1 MQNFVQMSRRAAYLD
16 TSAFLKL
23 VVTEPES
30 GALRQFVS
38 RWPERC
44 CASLIR
50 AEAVRALRRSGYDT
64 HLGTARRL
72 MAGLRLIR
80 VDEALMDRAGDLD
93 PRELRTPDAIH
104 LAAAL
109 AVVSDLGVL
118 ITYDERLAAASRA
131 HGLLVEAPY

>member
-1 MQNFVQMSRRAAYLD
+1 
-16 TSAFLKL
+16 
-23 VVTEPES
+23 
-30 GALRQFVS
+30 
-38 RWPERC
+38 
-44 CASLIR
+44 
-50 AEAVRALRRSGYDT
+50 
-64 HLGTARRL
+64 

-93 PRELRTPDAIH
+93 PRELRTLDAIH